1 MSDVVI
7 AEQPII
13 IRAEISL
20 ADPDTCKFVVNRSV
34 HSGGPFFFSNKK
46 QAAGSPLS
54 EKFFTLSGVANVLIA
69 DSVVTICKDPI
80 ASWTG
85 LKVAIGSAIRAQLL
99 TGVPAILEM
108 YIHTGTQASIL
119 NRTQASILSGT
130 QRRSDTELMTV
141 IQVLLDKEINPSI
154 ANHGGKI
161 SIVEISQRKLY
172 ISMSGGCQGCASSQ
186 VTLRQGFAV
195 MLKRV
200 APEIEEVVDTTNH
213 SAGKQPFYPRHE
225 EAL

>member
-1 MSDVVI
+1 MSDGVI
-7 AEQPII
+7 AAQPII

-54 EKFFTLSGVANVLIA
+54 EQLFTLSGVANVLIA

-85 LKVAIGSAIRAQLL
+85 LKAAIGSAIRAQLI
-99 TGVPAILEM
+99 TGMPAILEM

-119 NRTQASILSGT
+119 NGT

-141 IQVLLDKEINPSI
+141 IQVLLNKKVNPSI

-161 SIVEISQRKLY
+161 LIVKISQSKLY

-186 VTLRQGFAV
+186 VTLRQGFDV

-213 SAGKQPFYPRHE
+213 SAGKQPYYPRHE

>member
-1 MSDVVI
+1 MSNVLAGLPVT
-7 AEQPII
+7 
-13 IRAEISL
+13 IRAETSL
-20 ADPDTCKFVVNRSV
+20 ADPDTCKFIASRTI
-34 HSGGPFFFSNKK
+34 HPSGSFFFGNIEL
-46 QAAGSPLS
+46 AAGSPLA
-54 EKFFTLSGVANVLIA
+54 ERLFTLQGVANVLIA
-69 DSVVTICKDPI
+69 QSVVTICKDPI

-85 LKVAIGSAIRAQLL
+85 LKAAIGSAIRAQLL

-119 NRTQASILSGT
+119 NGT

-161 SIVEISQRKLY
+161 SIGEISQGTLY

-186 VTLRQGFAV
+186 VTLRQGFDV

-200 APEIEEVVDTTNH
+200 APEIVKVVDTTNH

>member
-1 MSDVVI
+1 VSDVVI
-7 AEQPII
+7 ADQPII

-54 EKFFTLSGVANVLIA
+54 EKLFTLSGVANVLIA
-69 DSVVTICKDPI
+69 DSVVIICKDPI
-80 ASWTG
+80 TSWMG
-85 LKVAIGSAIRAQLL
+85 LKAAIGSAIRAQLL

-119 NRTQASILSGT
+119 NGT

-172 ISMSGGCQGCASSQ
+172 INMSGGCQGCASSQ
-186 VTLRQGFAV
+186 VTLRQGFDV

-200 APEIEEVVDTTNH
+200 APEIEAVVDTTNH
-213 SAGKQPFYPRHE
+213 SAGKKPFYPRHE

>member
-1 MSDVVI
+1 MSDGVI
-7 AEQPII
+7 AAQPII

-54 EKFFTLSGVANVLIA
+54 EQLFTLSGVANVLIA

-85 LKVAIGSAIRAQLL
+85 LKAAIGSAIRAQLI
-99 TGVPAILEM
+99 TGMPAILEM

-119 NRTQASILSGT
+119 NGT

-141 IQVLLDKEINPSI
+141 IQVLLNKEVNPSI

-161 SIVEISQRKLY
+161 LIVKISQSKLY

-186 VTLRQGFAV
+186 VTLRQGFDV

-213 SAGKQPFYPRHE
+213 SAGKQPYYPRHE

>member
-34 HSGGPFFFSNKK
+34 NSGGAFFFSNKN

-54 EKFFTLSGVANVLIA
+54 EQLFNLSGVANVLIA
-69 DSVVTICKDPI
+69 DRVVTICKDPI

-85 LKVAIGSAIRAQLL
+85 LKAAIGSAIGTQLL

-119 NRTQASILSGT
+119 NGT
-130 QRRSDTELMTV
+130 QRRSDAELMTL
-141 IQVLLDKEINPSI
+141 IQALLDKEINPSI

-161 SIVEISQRKLY
+161 SIEEISQGILY
-172 ISMSGGCQGCASSQ
+172 IIMSGGCQGCASSQ
-186 VTLRQGFAV
+186 VTLRQGFDV

-200 APEIEEVVDTTNH
+200 ALEIEEVVDTTNH

>member
-1 MSDVVI
+1 MSNVLAGLPVT
-7 AEQPII
+7 
-13 IRAEISL
+13 IRAETSF
-20 ADPDTCKFVVNRSV
+20 ADPDTCKFIVSRTI
-34 HSGGPFFFSNKK
+34 HPSGSFFFNNIER
-46 QAAGSPLS
+46 AAGSPLA
-54 EKFFTLSGVANVLIA
+54 ERLFKLQGVANVLIA

-80 ASWTG
+80 TSWMG
-85 LKVAIGSAIRAQLL
+85 LKAAIGSAIRAQLL

-108 YIHTGTQASIL
+108 YINT
-119 NRTQASILSGT
+119 GT

-186 VTLRQGFAV
+186 VTLRQGFDV

>member
-1 MSDVVI
+1 VSDVVI
-7 AEQPII
+7 ADQPII

-54 EKFFTLSGVANVLIA
+54 EKLFTLSGVANVLIA
-69 DSVVTICKDPI
+69 DSVVIICKDPI
-80 ASWTG
+80 TSWMG
-85 LKVAIGSAIRAQLL
+85 LKAAIGSAIRAQLL

-119 NRTQASILSGT
+119 NGT
-130 QRRSDTELMTV
+130 QRRSDTELMNV

-172 ISMSGGCQGCASSQ
+172 INMSGGCQGCASSQ
-186 VTLRQGFAV
+186 VTLRQGFDV

-200 APEIEEVVDTTNH
+200 APEIEAVVDTTNH
-213 SAGKQPFYPRHE
+213 SAGKKPFYPRHE

>member
-34 HSGGPFFFSNKK
+34 HSGGNFFFSNKK

-54 EKFFTLSGVANVLIA
+54 EQLFTLSGVANVLIA

-85 LKVAIGSAIRAQLL
+85 LKAAIGSAIRTQLL

-108 YIHTGTQASIL
+108 YIHTDTQASIL
-119 NRTQASILSGT
+119 NGT
-130 QRRSDTELMTV
+130 QRRSDAELMTL
-141 IQVLLDKEINPSI
+141 IQALLDKEINPSI

-161 SIVEISQRKLY
+161 SIEEISQGTLY

-186 VTLRQGFAV
+186 VTLRQGFDV

-213 SAGKQPFYPRHE
+213 SAGKQPFYPRH
-225 EAL
+225 